1 MKPGDIL
8 MDGETLFQNEGVFTP
23 AYVPKDFIHRDS
35 EIGEIMLALKPGLR
49 GVAAVN
55 TLVYGP
61 PGTGKTTAVKYAFEE
76 LKQAS
81 KKLLP
86 VYINCEDISTPYG
99 IFAKIYEAI
108 YGLSPPSTGKPIEDV
123 KERVFSRLKKE
134 DRGLVVALDELDRLA
149 ADRTIDRVLVDF
161 LKAHSTYGY
170 DKIGIIGITIKEDL
184 LAGLDEKTRS
194 VYNPTRIL
202 FQRYKKNELKD
213 ILGNRARYGFYDGAL
228 SDALLTYIA
237 DKTYDSGDLRTGIDL
252 MRRSGLLAEKDAVRK
267 ITKEHIDKALGAQP
281 EARREESTDK
291 LLEEDKTLLDLIK
304 KKESWVSGDLYKEYK
319 EKTGTGV
326 KKYNELLAKIEKL
339 NLIKTEYRTGIRGR
353 SREITIVK

>member
-8 MDGETLFQNEGVFTP
+8 MEGETLFQNESVFTP

-99 IFAKIYEAI
+99 IFAKIYEAV

-149 ADRTIDRVLVDF
+149 ADRTVDRVLVDF

-184 LAGLDEKTRS
+184 LANLDEKTRS

-202 FQRYKKNELKD
+202 FQRYKKTEIKD

-228 SDALLTYIA
+228 SDTLL
-237 DKTYDSGDLRTGIDL
+237 SGIDL

-267 ITKEHIDKALGAQP
+267 ITKEHIDKAFGGLPDAK
-281 EARREESTDK
+281 REESTEK
-291 LLEEDKTLLDLIK
+291 LSEEDKILLDLIK
-304 KKESWVSGDLYKEYK
+304 KKESWVSGELYKEYK

-339 NLIKTEYRTGIRGR
+339 NLIKTEYRAGIRGR
-353 SREITIVK
+353 SREITLIK

>member
-1 MKPGDIL
+1 
-8 MDGETLFQNEGVFTP
+8 MDGETLFQNESVFTP

-86 VYINCEDISTPYG
+86 IYINCEDISTPYG
-99 IFAKIYEAI
+99 IFAKIYEAV

-184 LAGLDEKTRS
+184 LANLDEKTRS

-202 FQRYKKNELKD
+202 FQRYKKNEIKD
-213 ILGNRARYGFYDGAL
+213 ILGNRARFGFYDGAL
-228 SDALLTYIA
+228 SDAMLTHIT

-267 ITKEHIDKALGAQP
+267 ITKEHIDKAHGNLPQELKDAAQ
-281 EARREESTDK
+281 EK
-291 LLEEDKTLLDLIK
+291 LLPEDKALLDRIK
-304 KKESWVSGDLYKEYK
+304 KKESWISGDLYKDLRKDTECSTK
-319 EKTGTGV
+319 R
-326 KKYNELLAKIEKL
+326 YNEMLSKLEKMA
-339 NLIKTEYRTGIRGR
+339 LISTEYRAGIRGR
-353 SREITIVK
+353 SREIRAL

>member
-8 MDGETLFQNEGVFTP
+8 MDGETLFQNESVFTP

-35 EIGEIMLALKPGLR
+35 ELGEIMLALKPGLR
-49 GVAAVN
+49 GVAPVN
-55 TLVYGP
+55 ALVYGP
-61 PGTGKTTAVKYAFEE
+61 PGTGKTSAVKYAFEE

-86 VYINCEDISTPYG
+86 VYINCEDNSTPYA
-99 IFAKIYEAI
+99 IFAKIYEAV

-134 DRGLVVALDELDRLA
+134 DRSLVVALDELDRLA

-202 FQRYKKNELKD
+202 FQRYKKNEIKD
-213 ILGNRARYGFYDGAL
+213 ILGNRARHGFYDGAL
-228 SDALLTYIA
+228 SDGLLTYIA

-252 MRRSGLLAEKDAVRK
+252 MRRSGLLAEKEAVRE
-267 ITKEHIDKALGAQP
+267 ITKEHVEKALGNLPRERIQ
-281 EARREESTDK
+281 EAEEK
-291 LLEEDKTLLDLIK
+291 LLEEDKSLLERIK
-304 KKESWVSGDLYKEYK
+304 KKESWTSGDLYKNLHTEK
-319 EKTGTGV
+319 ECSTR
-326 KKYNELLAKIEKL
+326 KYNEILAKLEKMK
-339 NLIKTEYRTGIRGR
+339 LITTEYRTGIRGR
-353 SREITIVK
+353 SREIKAL

>member
-8 MDGETLFQNEGVFTP
+8 MEGETLFQNESVFTP

-99 IFAKIYEAI
+99 IFAKIYEAV

-123 KERVFSRLKKE
+123 KEGLLQIE
-134 DRGLVVALDELDRLA
+134 ERG
-149 ADRTIDRVLVDF
+149 
-161 LKAHSTYGY
+161 
-170 DKIGIIGITIKEDL
+170 
-184 LAGLDEKTRS
+184 
-194 VYNPTRIL
+194 
-202 FQRYKKNELKD
+202 QRPRC
-213 ILGNRARYGFYDGAL
+213 GTG
-228 SDALLTYIA
+228 
-237 DKTYDSGDLRTGIDL
+237 RTGPAGGRQDS
-252 MRRSGLLAEKDAVRK
+252 R
-267 ITKEHIDKALGAQP
+267 P
-281 EARREESTDK
+281 
-291 LLEEDKTLLDLIK
+291 
-304 KKESWVSGDLYKEYK
+304 
-319 EKTGTGV
+319 GTGRFP
-326 KKYNELLAKIEKL
+326 EGPFHLRL
-339 NLIKTEYRTGIRGR
+339 
-353 SREITIVK
+353 

>member
-8 MDGETLFQNEGVFTP
+8 MEGETLFQNESVFTP

-49 GVAAVN
+49 GVASVN

-61 PGTGKTTAVKYAFEE
+61 PGTGKTSAVKYAFEE
-76 LKQAS
+76 LRQAS

-86 VYINCEDISTPYG
+86 IYINCEDISTPYG
-99 IFAKIYEAI
+99 IFAKIYEAV

-184 LAGLDEKTRS
+184 LANLDEKTRS

-202 FQRYKKNELKD
+202 FQRYKKNEIKD

-228 SDALLTYIA
+228 TDNLLTYIT

-267 ITKEHIDKALGAQP
+267 ITKEHIDKAHGNLPSARIE
-281 EARREESTDK
+281 EAIEK
-291 LLEEDKTLLDLIK
+291 LLPEDKDLLERITQ
-304 KKESWVSGDLYKEYK
+304 KESWISGDLYKDLRKDTEVS
-319 EKTGTGV
+319 T
-326 KKYNELLAKIEKL
+326 KKYNEILSKL
-339 NLIKTEYRTGIRGR
+339 ERMSLIKAEYRAGIRGR
-353 SREITIVK
+353 SREIRAL

>member
-8 MDGETLFQNEGVFTP
+8 MDGESLFQNESVFTP

-35 EIGEIMLALKPGLR
+35 EVGEIMLALKPGLR

-55 TLVYGP
+55 SLVYGP
-61 PGTGKTTAVKYAFEE
+61 PGTGKTTAVIYAFDE
-76 LKQAS
+76 LRQAS

-99 IFAKIYEAI
+99 IFAKIYEAV

-149 ADRTIDRVLVDF
+149 SDRTIDRVLVDF

-202 FQRYKKNELKD
+202 FQRYKKNEIKD
-213 ILGNRARYGFYDGAL
+213 ILGNRARFGFYDGVL
-228 SDALLTYIA
+228 SDALLSYIA
-237 DKTYDSGDLRTGIDL
+237 DRTYDSGDLRTGIDL
-252 MRRSGLLAEKDAVRK
+252 MRRSGLLAEKEAVRK
-267 ITKEHIDKALGAQP
+267 ITKEHVDKALGNLPSQRKD
-281 EARREESTDK
+281 EAEEK
-291 LLEEDKTLLDLIK
+291 LLPEDKNLLEKIK
-304 KKESWVSGDLYKEYK
+304 KKDSWISGDLYKELCK
-319 EKTGTGV
+319 DAAVST
-326 KKYNELLAKIEKL
+326 KKYNEILAKLERL
-339 NLIKTEYRTGIRGR
+339 GLIKAEYRTGVRGR
-353 SREITIVK
+353 SRDIRAL

>member
-8 MDGETLFQNEGVFTP
+8 MEGETLFTDESVFTP

-35 EIGEIMLALKPGLR
+35 EIGEIMLSLKPGLR
-49 GVAAVN
+49 GVAPVN

-76 LKQAS
+76 LMQAS

-86 VYINCEDISTPYG
+86 IYINCEDTSTPYA
-99 IFAKIYEAI
+99 IFAKIYEAL

-134 DRGLVVALDELDRLA
+134 DRSLVVALDELDRLA
-149 ADRTIDRVLVDF
+149 IDRTIDRILVDF

-170 DKIGIIGITIKEDL
+170 DKIGIIGITIKDDL
-184 LAGLDEKTRS
+184 LSGLDEKTRS

-202 FQRYKKNELKD
+202 FQRYKKNEIKD

-228 SDALLTYIA
+228 SDSLLSYIT
-237 DKTYDSGDLRTGIDL
+237 DKTYESGDLRTGIDL
-252 MRRSGLLAEKDAVRK
+252 MRRGGLIAEKEASRK
-267 ITKEHIDKALGAQP
+267 ITKEHIDKALGALPQKRME
-281 EARREESTDK
+281 EAEEK
-291 LLEEDKTLLDLIK
+291 LEETDKTLLDMIK
-304 KKESWVSGDLYKEYK
+304 KKDSWISGDLYKEYK
-319 EKTGTGV
+319 EKTKTGV
-326 KKYNELLAKIEKL
+326 KKYNETLAKLERL
-339 NLIKTEYRTGIRGR
+339 NLIKTEYRSGIRGR
-353 SREITIVK
+353 SREIKAA